1 MWIGVGVRR
10 MERLDSRVRVVWLAG
25 ALVGALVVGALVG
38 AADRFTLE
46 LGLWVGPAVFAVLAV
61 LGAGYELVRYRIWR
75 FAIEDDAVMLERG
88 VVTRVTS
95 VVPFVRVQ
103 HVDTQRGPIER
114 LAGLSSV
121 VVYTAGSRG
130 ADVTIPGLTPE
141 RADAIRE
148 DLRRLAIESE
158 PGDPEDAV

>member
-1 MWIGVGVRR
+1 
-10 MERLDSRVRVVWLAG
+10 MERLDSRVRVVWLAV
-25 ALVGALVVGALVG
+25 ALVSALVVGTVAGV
-38 AADRFTLE
+38 ADRFTLE
-46 LGLWVGPAVFAVLAV
+46 VGLWVGPAMFGVFALVGAVFALA
-61 LGAGYELVRYRIWR
+61 RYRVWR
-75 FAIEDDAVMLERG
+75 FDIEADAVTLERG
-88 VVTRVTS
+88 VITRVNS

-141 RADAIRE
+141 RADAIQAQ
-148 DLRRLAIESE
+148 LRRLAIESE

>member
-1 MWIGVGVRR
+1 MP
-10 MERLDSRVRVVWLAG
+10 
-25 ALVGALVVGALVG
+25 
-38 AADRFTLE
+38 AAF
-46 LGLWVGPAVFAVLAV
+46 VVLAV
-61 LGAGYELVRYRIWR
+61 LGAGYELARYRIWR
-75 FAIEDDAVMLERG
+75 FAIEDDAVTLERG
-88 VVTRVTS
+88 VLTRVTS

-130 ADVTIPGLTPE
+130 ADITIPGLAPE

-148 DLRRLAIESE
+148 RLRRLAIESE
-158 PGDPEDAV
+158 PGEPEDAV